1 MKPNKKEAENNAL
14 TSRLRPV
21 YCPLCGWKLMDAV
34 YGTKT
39 QTKIPRKG
47 RYPDFYMKCGHC
59 GAEIGITKTE

>member
-1 MKPNKKEAENNAL
+1 MRRSKKEDEQNAL
-14 TSRLRPV
+14 TNRMRPV
-21 YCPLCGWKLMDAV
+21 YCPLCGWKIMDAV

-47 RYPDFYMKCGHC
+47 RYPDFYVKCGHC